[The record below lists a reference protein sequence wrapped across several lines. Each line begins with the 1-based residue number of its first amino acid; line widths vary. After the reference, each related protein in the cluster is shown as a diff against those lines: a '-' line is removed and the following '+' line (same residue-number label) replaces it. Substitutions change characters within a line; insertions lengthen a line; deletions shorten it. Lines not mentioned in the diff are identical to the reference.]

1 MLVGK
6 RIVLVQKCRYVSSFC
21 TFFFQESK
29 ENDRRAGKRIYKRMI
44 ANKKSFLNVL
54 YIDQAFWQKLG
65 EGKTG
70 KKFKKCAKNARI
82 V

>member
-1 MLVGK
+1 
-6 RIVLVQKCRYVSSFC
+6 
-21 TFFFQESK
+21 
-29 ENDRRAGKRIYKRMI
+29 MI